1 MEEVMKESEA
11 FQLLTLAS
19 ARDGRK
25 VSQSVARVWADD
37 LARIDID
44 VAVEAATLHYRE
56 SSDWLMPAHV
66 IRNSKRVLEARE
78 RAARIRRQLEPEVR
92 QFSDEGIKSY
102 WAEVRRLKALKEVES

>member
-1 MEEVMKESEA
+1 MNEPEA

-25 VSQSVARVWADD
+25 VSPSVAKVWAGD
-37 LARIDID
+37 LARVDLD
-44 VAVEAATLHYRE
+44 VAVEAATMHYRE

-66 IRNSKRVLEARE
+66 IRNARRVLEGRE

-92 QFSDEGIKSY
+92 EFSDEGIKSY
-102 WAEVRRLKALKEVES
+102 WAEVERLKGLKAAES

>member
-1 MEEVMKESEA
+1 MNEPEA

-25 VSQSVARVWADD
+25 VSPSVAKVWAGD
-37 LARIDID
+37 LARVDLD
-44 VAVEAATLHYRE
+44 VAIEAASLHYQE

-78 RAARIRRQLEPEVR
+78 REARIRRQLEPEVR
-92 QFSDEGIKSY
+92 EFSDEGIKAY
-102 WAEVRRLKALKEVES
+102 WAEVERLKAQKAVES

>member
-1 MEEVMKESEA
+1 MNEREA

-25 VSQSVARVWADD
+25 VSQSVAKVWARD
-37 LARIDID
+37 LERVDFD

-66 IRNSKRVLEARE
+66 IRNARRVREAWDRAE
-78 RAARIRRQLEPEVR
+78 RVRRQLEPDKRE
-92 QFSDEGIKSY
+92 FSDEGIAAY
-102 WAEVRRLKALKEVES
+102 WETVRRLKELKQAADGGVA